1 MLKTGIDFEKCC
13 GCGACVQACPKKA
26 ISMQKDADG
35 FLFPEI
41 DATLCVDCGLCAKV
55 CPINTDTQKALVF
68 NQAQYAIAS
77 VHKNKIVAEESSSG
91 GAFTAIAQA
100 FADECECVFFGAEM
114 FDDFSVQ
121 HRNAFCIEELSAFRK
136 SKYIPSNTANTFAEA
151 KAFLKE
157 GKRVLFSG
165 TPCQIAGLKLF
176 VGEKLSEKL
185 FTIDFSCHGVGSPNV
200 WKKYIADLE
209 KKYASKVVKFD
220 FRAKARNF
228 ATYSSQS
235 SRIEFA
241 DGRKIVR
248 FKDPWFKAFVSAL
261 FKRSSCKDC
270 PFSQQQRVSDITIAD
285 FWGIERISKKWNSGK
300 GVSLILLNTP
310 KARDLFEK
318 IVNVAE
324 VEKFPFEECLKY
336 NIPLREKVVPH
347 PKSERFKNLLQEM
360 DFETAMLKVLGKQ
373 TFLQRAIGI
382 FLMLFPIR
390 MQHKITKIT
399 KYFTGGCKALLLKVL
414 PKSVGNVVMGK
425 WAKLN
430 GREFKK

>member
-13 GCGACVQACPKKA
+13 GCGACVQTCPKKA
-26 ISMQKDADG
+26 ITMQKDSDG

-55 CPINTDTQKALVF
+55 CPINTNTQDTLVF
-68 NQAQYAIAS
+68 NQAQYAVAA
-77 VHKNKIVAEESSSG
+77 VHKNKNIAKESSSG

-100 FADECECVFFGAEM
+100 FADDSDCVFFGAEM

-121 HRNAFCIEELSAFRK
+121 HRKASSIEELSAFRK
-136 SKYIPSNTANTFAEA
+136 SKYIPSNIANTFVEA

-157 GKRVLFSG
+157 GKHVLFSG

-220 FRAKARNF
+220 FRAKAKSF
-228 ATYSSQS
+228 AMYSSQS
-235 SRIEFA
+235 SRIVFDNE
-241 DGRKIVR
+241 REIVR
-248 FKDPWFKAFVSAL
+248 FKDPWFKTFVSAL

-270 PFSQQQRVSDITIAD
+270 PFSQQQRVSDATIAD

-300 GVSLILLNTP
+300 GVSLILLNTS

-318 IVNVAE
+318 IADVAD

-347 PKSERFKNLLQEM
+347 PKAERFQKLLQEM
-360 DFETAMLKVLGKQ
+360 DFETAMLDVLGKQ
-373 TFLQRAIGI
+373 TFLQRAVGA
-382 FLMLFPIR
+382 FLILLPIR
-390 MQHKITKIT
+390 TQHKITKIT
-399 KYFTGGCKALLLKVL
+399 KCFTGGCKGLLLKVL
-414 PKSVGNVVMGK
+414 PKSVGTAVMSK

>member
-26 ISMQKDADG
+26 IVMQKDADG
-35 FLFPEI
+35 FLFPQI
-41 DATLCVDCGLCAKV
+41 DATLCIDCGLCAKV
-55 CPINTDTQKALVF
+55 CPINADAQKALVF
-68 NQAQYAIAS
+68 NQAQYAVAS
-77 VHKNKIVAEESSSG
+77 VHKNKVVAEESSSG

-114 FDDFSVQ
+114 QEDFSVQ
-121 HRNAFCIEELSAFRK
+121 HRKAFSIDELSAFRK
-136 SKYIPSNTANTFAEA
+136 SKYIPSNTATTFAEA
-151 KAFLKE
+151 KTFLKE
-157 GKRVLFSG
+157 GKYVLFSG

-176 VGEKLSEKL
+176 IGEKLSEKL

-200 WKKYIADLE
+200 WKKYIADIE
-209 KKYASKVVKFD
+209 KKYSSKVVKFD

-235 SRIEFA
+235 SRITFA
-241 DGRKIVR
+241 NGKEIVR

-270 PFSQQQRVSDITIAD
+270 PFSQQQRISDATIAD
-285 FWGIERISKKWNSGK
+285 FWGIERISKNWNSGR

-310 KARDLFEK
+310 KSQNLFKK
-318 IVNVAE
+318 ISNFAD

-347 PKSERFKNLLQEM
+347 NKSEHFKELLNET
-360 DFETAMLKVLGKQ
+360 DFENALLSVLGKQ
-373 TFLQRAIGI
+373 TILQRLTNS

-390 MQHKITKIT
+390 TQHTITRLT
-399 KYFTGGCKALLLKVL
+399 KSITGGGKILLLKVL
-414 PKSVGNVVMGK
+414 PNSVGNVVMKK